1 MQDNF
6 FRSIGS
12 ECRHVDGDDEVFDEA
27 DADADLRILINRLV
41 MLMMLMMVMMLA
53 NLILDDSAATVVL
66 RSLPLQSGM
75 CYIMTIYIILKT
87 SPARLFGDLANTKG
101 PLGHCWPTED

>member
-1 MQDNF
+1 
-6 FRSIGS
+6 
-12 ECRHVDGDDEVFDEA
+12 
-27 DADADLRILINRLV
+27 